1 MMMNTVDATFTFLG
15 KPYQALLFDMDGT
28 LIDSMMVHHEAWRVA
43 LAERGLIMTL
53 DEVKEQIHG
62 VNHEILLRLFG
73 ESFTEAEA
81 VQFAWDKEAAYRNI
95 YAADIALISGAQRFL
110 DQAKSLNIPM
120 ALATAAPV
128 ENVDFVFEH
137 LPLRDYFPV
146 VKHAGDVQRG
156 KPDPQVFELTALE
169 LGVDVSEC
177 LVFEDSITGAHAAK
191 NAGADAVILTT
202 THAQAEFGEFD
213 HIVRFALDFDE
224 LETSRT

>member
-1 MMMNTVDATFTFLG
+1 MNAPFTFLG

-43 LAERGLIMTL
+43 LAERGLHMSI

-73 ESFTEAEA
+73 ESFTKEEA
-81 VQFAWDKEAAYRNI
+81 VRFAWEKEAAYRRI

-110 DQAKSLNIPM
+110 DRAKALNIPM

-137 LPLRDYFPV
+137 LPLQGHFPV

-156 KPDPQVFELTALE
+156 KPDPQVFELAAKG
-169 LGVDVSEC
+169 LGADVKEC
-177 LVFEDSITGAHAAK
+177 LVFEDSITGALAAK
-191 NAGADAVILTT
+191 NGASDAVIITS
-202 THAQAEFGEFD
+202 THAEAEFDGMD
-213 HIVRFALDFDE
+213 HIVAFADDF
-224 LETSRT
+224 LEFTLEPIVR

>member
-1 MMMNTVDATFTFLG
+1 MHATFTFLG

-43 LAERGLIMTL
+43 LAERGLHMSIE
-53 DEVKEQIHG
+53 EVKEQIHG

-73 ESFTEAEA
+73 ESFSEAEA
-81 VQFAWDKEAAYRNI
+81 VRFAWEKEAAYRRI

-110 DQAKSLNIPM
+110 DRAKALNIPM

-137 LPLRDYFPV
+137 LPIQAHFPV

-156 KPDPQVFELTALE
+156 KPDPQVFELAALE

-191 NAGADAVILTT
+191 NASADAVILTS
-202 THAQAEFGEFD
+202 THAQAEFNEFD
-213 HIVRFALDFDE
+213 HIVRFAPDFDA
-224 LETSRT
+224 LEISRI